1 MKLHLGCGPVY
12 LEGYINI
19 DSGGF
24 ANHHKADEWPDLV
37 ERNKTTIDKYY
48 KRPVS
53 RADIEAGVNFKEP
66 VVCDK
71 FNENYLALPFEPE
84 TIDEIRLVQVFEH
97 FTYKQGEELIA
108 YWYTLLK
115 PGGVLHLDV
124 PDLYETAHL
133 YTRCVS
139 LADKKWYARLLFGSQ
154 KNEYGLH
161 RSMYDRQILADAL
174 RRNGFKTI
182 EFLPN
187 IHFYPAFAIEAT
199 K

>member
-12 LEGYINI
+12 LEGYVNI
-19 DSGGF
+19 DSGDFQNHYF
-24 ANHHKADEWPDLV
+24 APDWPGLV
-37 ERNKTTIDKYY
+37 ERNKTTIHKYY
-48 KRPVS
+48 KRPVT
-53 RADIEAGVNFKEP
+53 RADIEAGLNFKEP
-66 VVCDK
+66 VVCDL
-71 FNENYLALPFEPE
+71 FSNHYSALPFEPG

-97 FTYKQGEELIA
+97 FTYRQGEQLIA
-108 YWYTLLK
+108 YWHTLLK

-139 LADKKWYARLLFGSQ
+139 LEDKKWYARLLFGSQ

-174 RRNGFKTI
+174 LRNGFKNI

>member
-19 DSGGF
+19 DSGSF
-24 ANHHKADEWPDLV
+24 NNHHLAYKRPDLA
-37 ERNKTTIDKYY
+37 ERNKTTTGKYY

-66 VVCDK
+66 VVCDL
-71 FNENYLALPFEPE
+71 FSDHYYPLPFESE

-115 PGGVLHLDV
+115 PGGILHLDV
-124 PDLYETAHL
+124 PDLYETAYK
-133 YTRCVS
+133 YTQTAS
-139 LADKKWYARLLFGSQ
+139 LEDKKWYARLLFGSQ

-161 RSMYDRQILADAL
+161 RSMYDRQILADVL
-174 RRNGFKTI
+174 LRNGFKEI